1 MAEASAGVSEKI
13 SEKPACILCL
23 GMAGSGK
30 TTFVQVL
37 LFSCQYV
44 VHRLILTANF
54 IKENRARALGMRGG
68 SLEIWQRRSAEIC
81 NPPPTAIS
89 DPKRVP
95 R

>member
-13 SEKPACILCL
+13 SAEKPACILCL

-44 VHRLILTANF
+44 VHRLILTEDFEAIVKVRFSAVQCVCEEVDNF
-54 IKENRARALGMRGG
+54 TKENRARALGMQG
-68 SLEIWQRRSAEIC
+68 A
-81 NPPPTAIS
+81 P
-89 DPKRVP
+89 
-95 R
+95 